1 MAAFEYYTES
11 FKRNEN
17 RNWLKA
23 SMGLIITKRGLAPFV
38 ERTLETFKNC
48 QVSPGQNCYSCLTA
62 EIVPCD
68 PRNKVCNKRNCKFH
82 QGVIYRRCPNKVC
95 NRFQKVIIIEHRF
108 ADRYNTVGP
117 SWRNTNA
124 RDWCSNAWEVA
135 KAFMPPD
142 GYDKITTSE
151 DTDLNGV
158 VSVLINC
165 LLFEQYISD
174 LANDENVATKVRDI
188 GRNVRHASKL
198 EVTDDDL
205 KQWFD
210 DMRALFQI
218 PQHLAANSN
227 AQIAVDQLNKLET
240 DQLHIERTDVLSA
253 IKDVV
258 TSLEHLKCSTD
269 ADQISKLRDIQQ
281 EIAAKV
287 EVHKR
292 DIGDFV
298 DEKKAELTQH
308 VLNASLQLK
317 KTFRS
322 RIRRLRNFFLCSFC
336 LIVLYILVHK
346 KL

>member
-1 MAAFEYYTES
+1 M
-11 FKRNEN
+11 
-17 RNWLKA
+17 
-23 SMGLIITKRGLAPFV
+23 FV
-38 ERTLETFKNC
+38 N
-48 QVSPGQNCYSCLTA
+48 V
-62 EIVPCD
+62 D
-68 PRNKVCNKRNCKFH
+68 CN
-82 QGVIYRRCPNKVC
+82 I
-95 NRFQKVIIIEHRF
+95 
-108 ADRYNTVGP
+108 D
-117 SWRNTNA
+117 
-124 RDWCSNAWEVA
+124 
-135 KAFMPPD
+135 MPMD
-142 GYDKITTSE
+142 YG
-151 DTDLNGV
+151 
-158 VSVLINC
+158 
-165 LLFEQYISD
+165 
-174 LANDENVATKVRDI
+174 AKVRDI

-308 VLNASLQLK
+308 IENTQ
-317 KTFRS
+317 T
-322 RIRRLRNFFLCSFC
+322 
-336 LIVLYILVHK
+336 
-346 KL
+346 